1 MTEKYDLLL
10 RFLSEKGAG
19 TWRDFKGAFDW
30 IWGPTDRPAEKA
42 WIAARDLAALGH
54 IEIAWDQ
61 GARWCAAPPLITML
75 PRSGGRAFVTGA
87 RTDFLGAALERVAEE
102 RGLWIDRCGVQL
114 GPETLLLASA
124 SHLDA
129 EGFASDIGVGYTY
142 SVADQISALLP
153 ELGDYMDGFAVGETL
168 PAGFEAERFD
178 PMTQHWDAT
187 TDTEQRGLYRT
198 RTFHGQVFALLD
210 ATSRWRRP
218 VREFGIYEVLRWE
231 SNDVLSFS
239 EKRGELLVPVG
250 APLPAL
256 HARAASLCS
265 GRLPRF
271 QTRRHETPV
280 LVYDNIPPAVATR
293 IARSLSQELREDDN
307 A

>member
-1 MTEKYDLLL
+1 VTEKYDLLL

-30 IWGPTDRPAEKA
+30 IWGPTDGPAEKA
-42 WIAARDLAALGH
+42 WIAARDFAALGH

-87 RTDFLGAALERVAEE
+87 RTGFLAAALERVAEE
-102 RGLWIDRCGVQL
+102 RGLWIDRCGGQR
-114 GPETLLLASA
+114 GPQTLLLASA
-124 SHLDA
+124 SHLDT
-129 EGFASDIGVGYTY
+129 EGFASDVGAGYTY

-153 ELGDYMDGFAVGETL
+153 ELGRYMDSFAVGEAL

-178 PMTQHWDAT
+178 PTAQRWDAT
-187 TDTEQRGLYRT
+187 ADTEQRGLYRT

-210 ATSRWRRP
+210 AASRWRRP

-231 SNDVLSFS
+231 RRNVLCFS
-239 EKRGELLVPVG
+239 ERRGELLVPVG

-265 GRLPRF
+265 GRLPHF
-271 QTRRHETPV
+271 QPRKHKSPM
-280 LVYDNIPPAVATR
+280 LVYDNIPPVVAAR
-293 IARSLSQELREDDN
+293 IAESLSQELGEDDR